1 MIREKEAVYFD
12 LMVKDGADGGIV
24 QYVILS
30 RCCGKKLTVKVL
42 S

>member
-30 RCCGKKLTVKVL
+30 RCGEKLTVKVL